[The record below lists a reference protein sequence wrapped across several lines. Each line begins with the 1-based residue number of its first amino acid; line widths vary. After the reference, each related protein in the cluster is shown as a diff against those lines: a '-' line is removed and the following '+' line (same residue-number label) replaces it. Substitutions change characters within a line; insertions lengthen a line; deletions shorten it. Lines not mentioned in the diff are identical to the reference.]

1 MDAMPHSPNHLLAAL
16 PTADFEL
23 LRPHLQTMQ
32 LVQEV
37 VLVAAREPLTHV
49 FFPHSGVISLVVS
62 LAAGEKIEVA
72 MIGKDSVFGGSA
84 ALDGSISLT
93 DAIVQLPGA
102 ASTLEVGR
110 LRTAANESIAF
121 RTMLIRHEQALFAQ
135 AQQSAACHASHSA
148 ESRLARWLL
157 RMHDLSEEEA
167 LSLTQEFVAQMIG
180 VRRNAVSLIANT
192 LQQAGLIKYSRGHIQ
207 IRNLEGLSE
216 VACECYVAVKTQYR
230 RLLNED

>member
-1 MDAMPHSPNHLLAAL
+1 MDAIPRSPNHLLAAL
-16 PTADFEL
+16 PGADFEL

-37 VLVAAREPLTHV
+37 VLVAAGHMLTRV

-62 LAAGEKIEVA
+62 LTAGEKIEVA
-72 MIGKDSVFGGSA
+72 MIGSDSVFGGSA

-93 DAIVQLPGA
+93 DAIVQLPGT

-135 AQQSAACHASHSA
+135 AQQSAACNASHSA

-157 RMHDLSEEEA
+157 RMHDLSEA
-167 LSLTQEFVAQMIG
+167 KTLPLTQDFVAQMIG
-180 VRRNAVSLIANT
+180 VRRNAVSLIAHA

-207 IRNLEGLSE
+207 ITNLEGLNDL
-216 VACECYVAVKTQYR
+216 ACECYAAVKTQHR
-230 RLLNED
+230 RLLSEG